1 MGKLNGVN
9 FHGTGL
15 YFRELEHR
23 VSLCFF
29 MLNSLGAFRRIFFT
43 TVSRPFLL
51 LLVYSSFTLWWVGHV
66 DPRTI
71 ALFSQSWA
79 GP

>member
-15 YFRELEHR
+15 YIRELEHR

-29 MLNSLGAFRRIFFT
+29 MLNSLGAFRRILFYHSFQAFLTSACLFFIH
-43 TVSRPFLL
+43 SQ
-51 LLVYSSFTLWWVGHV
+51 VG
-66 DPRTI
+66 R
-71 ALFSQSWA
+71 AC
-79 GP
+79 